1 MYFKIDRDQSTFLSA
16 NLPLDGL
23 EASPLA
29 STVMQSS
36 IKLYLGKS
44 LEVVRYIVMVL
55 KDII

>member
-36 IKLYLGKS
+36 IQPYLGKS